1 MNSGD
6 SVDSVDSDAG
16 RRTILL
22 TGAAG
27 RIGTAFRQ
35 ERRAR
40 YHFRLADK
48 LIETLQDDAQEHEI
62 VALDVA
68 DLAACQVACRG
79 VETVL
84 HLAADP
90 DPNADF
96 YGSLLDANIKGTYN
110 IFRAAKD
117 QGCQRVIFASSAQA
131 TEAYPLD
138 QQVLP
143 TMPVRPK
150 NMYGVS
156 KCFGEAVAAY
166 FAHCEGLSAVAV
178 RIGNYNDFAPGQ
190 SHTARNMSAYLSRS
204 DMVQLFTQCIDVP
217 DIQFAIVHGV
227 SDNRFKRLDITET
240 RALLNYHPQDDA
252 FRILGISLYDM

>member
-1 MNSGD
+1 MD
-6 SVDSVDSDAG
+6 SVNSANSIAE
-16 RRTILL
+16 RRTVLL

-27 RIGTAFRQ
+27 RIGTAFRH
-35 ERRAR
+35 ERGAR
-40 YHFRLADK
+40 YQFRLADK
-48 LIETLQDDAQEHEI
+48 VIETLQDDAQGHEI

-68 DLAACQVACRG
+68 DLAACQAACRG

-110 IFRAAKD
+110 IFRAAHD
-117 QGCQRVIFASSAQA
+117 QGCRRVIFASSAQA

-138 QQVLP
+138 QQVMP

-156 KCFGEAVAAY
+156 KCFGEAVASY
-166 FAHCEGLSAVAV
+166 FAHCEGLSSIAV

-190 SHTARNMSAYLSRS
+190 SHTARNMSAYLSRA

-217 DIQFAIVHGV
+217 DIQFAIVHGI
-227 SDNRFKRLDITET
+227 SNNRFKRLDLTET
-240 RALLNYHPQDDA
+240 RELLNYRPQDDA
-252 FRILGISLYDM
+252 FRILGLPLYDT